1 MLEGLIAALSLSNMA
16 AAVLGVFLGI
26 VIGAIPGLT
35 ATFGIVLLVP
45 VTFIMSTEH
54 GMIMLVGI
62 YAGAIYGG
70 SISAILLNIPGTP
83 ASIVSGWEGHAMA
96 KRGQAPQALGISA
109 VGSGIGGIL
118 AALGLIFLTPLLA
131 QLALRFGAPE
141 FVMLVV
147 FSLVIV
153 VVMMETPIRAN
164 LASVFIGL
172 TLAAVGISPVDGMAR
187 MTFGF
192 YELYAGL
199 GVVAVL
205 IGFFC
210 LPQAIQLALEAI
222 RGENAIALSR
232 VGPSSFIQVWKR
244 VVYDKWLLLRSSVL
258 GVGMGILPAIGPEST
273 PFVAHSLERRL
284 SSSPEEFGKGSESG
298 LFAAEASA
306 SANVGGSLIPLLAL
320 GIPGSAA
327 AAVFIGALT
336 LHGLQPGPLLFTEQP
351 GLMYSFFTGYFVV
364 NLLVVIMGLFWSR
377 HMAALLRL
385 PKALIAVYVTLF
397 SFFGAYAVN
406 NSMFDIWVMMGAL
419 GLVIAMRVVSIPVI
433 PSVLG
438 FILGGVLETNLAI
451 ATARSTDISYYLQR
465 PITVGLVIISVAI
478 VAWALV
484 RRRRD
489 RGNPAAVPQAESG
502 SLLEIKD

>member
-1 MLEGLIAALSLSNMA
+1 MIEGLIAALSLSNIA

-26 VIGAIPGLT
+26 IIGAIPGLT

-45 VTFIMSTEH
+45 VTFIMSTDH

-83 ASIVSGWEGHAMA
+83 ASIISGWEGYAMA
-96 KRGQAPQALGISA
+96 KRGEAPQALGISA
-109 VGSGIGGIL
+109 VGSGIGGMI
-118 AALGLIFLTPLLA
+118 AAVALVFMTPVLA

-141 FVMLVV
+141 YVMLVI
-147 FSLVIV
+147 FSLVVV
-153 VVMMETPIRAN
+153 VVMMETPLLSN

-172 TLAAVGISPVDGMAR
+172 SIAAIGISPVDGAAR

-192 YELYAGL
+192 YNLYSGL

-210 LPQAIQLALEAI
+210 LPQALQLAIEAI
-222 RGENAIALSR
+222 RGENA
-232 VGPSSFIQVWKR
+232 VGAGKVGASSVAKVWKR
-244 VVYDKWLLLRSSVL
+244 VIYDRWLLLRSSTL
-258 GVGMGILPAIGPEST
+258 GVGIGVLPAIGPEST
-273 PFVAHSLERRL
+273 PFVAHSLERRI
-284 SSSPEEFGKGSESG
+284 SAHPEEFGKGSQSG

-306 SANVGGSLIPLLAL
+306 SANIGGSLIPLLSL

-364 NLLVVIMGLFWSR
+364 NLLVVVMGFFCSR
-377 HMAALLRL
+377 YMAALLRL
-385 PKALIAVYVTLF
+385 PKAMIAAYVTLF

-406 NSMFDIWVMMGAL
+406 NSMFDIWVMIGAL
-419 GLVIAMRVVSIPVI
+419 VLVIAMRAATIPVI

-438 FILGGVLETNLAI
+438 FILGGLLETNIAI
-451 ATARSTDISYYLQR
+451 AMARSTELSYYLQR
-465 PITVGLVIISVAI
+465 PIALGLAIISVTI
-478 VAWALV
+478 VIWTIW
-484 RRRRD
+484 RRLRSGPGAVSST
-489 RGNPAAVPQAESG
+489 GNGKG
-502 SLLEIKD
+502 SLLETGD